1 MSKITNTVSAAAI
14 AAASAVIPSLANA
27 GDVVLEPKTQAFI
40 NSLAGAPPIYT
51 LSPADARNVL
61 ANAQKGDVKKLAA
74 FEENKVLPIGPTGST
89 KIRIVKPAGAKG
101 TLPVIIYVHGGG
113 WVLGDADTHDRL
125 VREIANGAQAAVV
138 FVDYERSPEARYP
151 VAIEQVYA
159 TAKYVTEHPKEF
171 GVDASRLAVVGDS
184 VGGNMAAAFT
194 LLAKERGG
202 PKIDQQ
208 VLFYPVTDA
217 NFDTGSYNQFANGPW
232 LTKDA
237 MKWFWNAYLPDEAK
251 RREPTASP
259 LQASIDQ
266 LNGLPPAL
274 IIVDENDVLRDEG
287 EAYGR
292 KLSQAGV
299 RVTSLRY
306 NGTIHDFVLLNA
318 IAETPAVRSA
328 ISVANATLRDA
339 FKK

>member
-1 MSKITNTVSAAAI
+1 MMSRITTTVSAAAI
-14 AAASAVIPSLANA
+14 AAASAVSAIAAEP
-27 GDVVLEPKTQAFI
+27 VLEPKTQSFI
-40 NSLAGAPPIYT
+40 DSLAGAPPIYT
-51 LSPADARNVL
+51 LSPKDARDVL
-61 ANAQKGDVKKLAA
+61 AGAQKGDVKKLAA
-74 FEENKVLPIGPTGST
+74 DVEDRVLDIGPTGKT
-89 KIRIVKPAGAKG
+89 KIRVTKPAGAKG

-125 VREIANGAQAAVV
+125 VREIANGAEAAVV

-171 GVDASRLAVVGDS
+171 GVDADRLAVVGDS

-202 PKIDQQ
+202 PQIDQQ

-217 NFDTGSYNQFANGPW
+217 NFDTGSYDQFANGPW
-232 LTKDA
+232 LTKEA
-237 MKWFWNAYLPDEAK
+237 MKWFWDQYLPDVTK
-251 RREPTASP
+251 RKEPTASP
-259 LQASIDQ
+259 LQASIEQ

-274 IIVDENDVLRDEG
+274 VIVDENDVLRDEG

-299 RVTSLRY
+299 KVTSLRY

-339 FKK
+339 LKK